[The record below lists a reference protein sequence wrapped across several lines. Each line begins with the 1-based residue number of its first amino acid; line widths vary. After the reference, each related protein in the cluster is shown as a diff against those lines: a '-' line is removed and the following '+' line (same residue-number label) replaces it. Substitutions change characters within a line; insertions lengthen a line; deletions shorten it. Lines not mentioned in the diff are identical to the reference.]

1 MTHAAPVPPAGPPPA
16 VPSAAGPPP
25 ARPAPA
31 ATAAPLP
38 GAAEPTG
45 APAPAAP
52 AAPGRNRYLDLLRA
66 LALLRVVVYHT
77 FGWAWLTFLFPS
89 MGVMFALA
97 GSLMARSLR
106 RPARGVIKQRVR
118 RLLLPLWLYGVLVLG
133 MLFFQGWGPAKGE
146 EAWFWL
152 RLLCWVVPV
161 GSPPFPWH
169 IGDEGGV
176 LSDTWAVQAAAPL
189 WYLRAYFWFVLLS
202 PLLLWCFRRLPW
214 VTLLAPLGL
223 TALLGTGLVDIPG
236 QTGNAV
242 VDFVTFGSC
251 WVLGF
256 AHHDGLLRR
265 IPAYIAPSLAP
276 LFMALGLWWA
286 TGHPGPDGL
295 DLNDIPLAQ
304 ALWSFGFCVLLLRVS
319 PSWERLPGRLARY
332 EGLVTLANSR
342 AVTLY
347 LWHEIALIATIP
359 LLDPLWSIPG
369 VWPTHADLLTSLYP
383 PMMFV
388 LVWPLVAVFIV
399 AVGWAEDVAARR
411 RVRLWPTGGR

>member
-1 MTHAAPVPPAGPPPA
+1 MTATVPPPGHRAGPTQDVPASPAEAQPADAHPADAHPADASFAAP
-16 VPSAAGPPP
+16 
-25 ARPAPA
+25 RD
-31 ATAAPLP
+31 
-38 GAAEPTG
+38 
-45 APAPAAP
+45 
-52 AAPGRNRYLDLLRA
+52 RYLDLLRA

-106 RPARGVIKQRVR
+106 RPAPGVIKRRVR
-118 RLLLPLWLYGVLVLG
+118 RLLLPLWLYGVLVLS
-133 MLFFQGWGPAKGE
+133 MLFYQGWGPAKGE
-146 EAWFWL
+146 EVWFWV

-169 IGDEGGV
+169 IGDEGGL

-202 PLLLWCFRRLPW
+202 PLLLWCFRRLLW

-223 TALLGTGLVDIPG
+223 TALLGTGLVEIPG
-236 QTGNAV
+236 QTGHAV

-276 LFMALGLWWA
+276 LFMAVGLWWA
-286 TGHPGPDGL
+286 AGHPGADGM

-304 ALWSFGFCVLLLRVS
+304 ALWSFGFCVLLLRIS
-319 PSWERLPGRLARY
+319 PSWERLPERLARWDKPI
-332 EGLVTLANSR
+332 TLANSR

-347 LWHEIALIATIP
+347 LWHEIALIASIP
-359 LLDPLWSIPG
+359 LLDPLWDIPG
-369 VWPTHADLLTSLYP
+369 VWPTHAELLTSLYP
-383 PMMFV
+383 PLMFV
-388 LVWPLVAVFIV
+388 LVWPLVALFIV

-411 RVRLWPTGGR
+411 RPRLWPVRR